1 MDKTFVSKVYSGQDD
16 YCDAD
21 WAILEISPGCAWLML
36 QRMDMATA
44 QKGRDGTLY
53 ALSFWDSL
61 PTFVRYDTLPEE
73 LADKVE
79 DEELVL
85 LDHPLPVAEDNIAAV
100 ECGQVIVRPDEIY
113 WKAYLKHTSIALET
127 ATLPRA
133 LLEEMAQPAM
143 ENVPEV
149 G

>member
-1 MDKTFVSKVYSGQDD
+1 MDKTFISKVYSGEDD

-21 WAILEISPGCAWLML
+21 WATLEISPGCAWLML
-36 QRMDMATA
+36 QRMDMAAA
-44 QKGRDGTLY
+44 QKSRDGDLY
-53 ALSFWDSL
+53 ALTFWDSL

-73 LADKVE
+73 LAGKVE

-85 LDHPLPVAEDNIAAV
+85 LDHPLPVAENNIAAV

-133 LLEEMAQPAM
+133 LLAEIAQPVMAST
-143 ENVPEV
+143 PET